1 MPFPS
6 IFNKKNKKTCRGPS
20 RIHRTVSKVL
30 KKFRIKKSRID
41 MYQEARRIHKSSECL
56 VEDTLTTYVPMMDG
70 EYDRF
75 PAATAGQSTIVRRS
89 HQISRPSFFSGDN
102 AQDSFTPSPPF
113 GPIENSTSIT
123 EVTSYRGSSMPLNL
137 STNPTSLS
145 SSARDSRY
153 SGLALPTLQ
162 QKGTSPKT
170 AGTQDLD

>member
-1 MPFPS
+1 MPFHS
-6 IFNKKNKKTCRGPS
+6 IFSKKNKKTCRGTS

-30 KKFRIKKSRID
+30 KRFRIKKAN

-56 VEDTLTTYVPMMDG
+56 VEETFTTYVPMLDG
-70 EYDRF
+70 EYDHF
-75 PAATAGQSTIVRRS
+75 SVATAGQSTIVRRS

-113 GPIENSTSIT
+113 GPIKNSTSIT

-153 SGLALPTLQ
+153 SGLAPPILQ
-162 QKGTSPKT
+162 QKGTSPKA
-170 AGTQDLD
+170 AGTQGLD